1 MHPVVRAGSSNSE
14 LVDPASE
21 ATYNMGNLFLNNVPI
36 NPKDDSCIP
45 LDIVTD
51 NAAGTKTHTCHE
63 QTSTNTK
70 SSGSRLVSQIM
81 AIPEEQHSV
90 SEK

>member
-1 MHPVVRAGSSNSE
+1 VQQEQQGLDGKKIQSQEDM
-14 LVDPASE
+14 
-21 ATYNMGNLFLNNVPI
+21 LNQ
-36 NPKDDSCIP
+36 S
-45 LDIVTD
+45 
-51 NAAGTKTHTCHE
+51 GHRTKKHTCHE

-81 AIPEEQHSV
+81 AIHEGQHSF